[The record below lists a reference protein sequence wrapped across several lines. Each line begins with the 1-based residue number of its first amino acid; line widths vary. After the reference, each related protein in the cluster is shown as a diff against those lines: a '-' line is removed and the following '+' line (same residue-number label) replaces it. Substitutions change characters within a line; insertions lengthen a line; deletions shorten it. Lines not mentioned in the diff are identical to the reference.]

1 MVLHKHIKPRFLAL
15 LALSTLL
22 ASASQA
28 QTAAPKSDVNPSVAA
43 PFQSAFEGYRAY
55 SDDAIT
61 DWKASNW
68 KAANDNVAQIGG
80 WREYARQAQ
89 QPDTTVSPANQAP
102 VAAPTPTTKAK
113 P

>member
-1 MVLHKHIKPRFLAL
+1 MVLYKHIKPRFLAL
-15 LALSTLL
+15 LAFSTLL

-55 SDDAIT
+55 SDDAVT
-61 DWKASNW
+61 SW

-89 QPDTTVSPANQAP
+89 QPDTTASPANQARDAEP
-102 VAAPTPTTKAK
+102 QPTTKAK

>member
-1 MVLHKHIKPRFLAL
+1 MVLYNHIKPRFWAF

-28 QTAAPKSDVNPSVAA
+28 QTVASKSDVNATIAA
-43 PFQSAFEGYRAY
+43 PLRSAFDGYRAY
-55 SDDAIT
+55 SDDAVT
-61 DWKASNW
+61 SW

-80 WREYARQAQ
+80 WREYAKQAQ
-89 QPDTTVSPANQAP
+89 QPDNTPSPANKALETAP
-102 VAAPTPTTKAK
+102 KPTTKAK